1 MLIAADGPR
10 GRAVAA
16 ELGDGVLTARVP
28 RDPAGRGGQGARQV
42 LLTFGTV
49 LDDGEDA
56 ASPRAVAAAGPALA
70 AAYHAIYESKGAD
83 GVDKLPGGR
92 QWREAVEA
100 VEAPRRHLAIHE
112 GHLVALG
119 EHDEALLAQAAPL
132 LGNWTMTGIRHRHR
146 GPAARAHRCGHHR
159 GCLPADRPG
168 HPPRADRVRPGGGAR
183 GHEAGKRM
191 TTLVR
196 LAKRAAGSSIDD
208 FQRQADGASDWSAA
222 APYGLRGA
230 TQALT
235 LPGAYRRGEP
245 ACDVIDELVFDDEAS
260 AARCLADPAFRR
272 AWASPLLAQASVA
285 CLVTEEHV
293 AKPGPVP
300 ASFVKNYELVTKRGD
315 MDRAEFDRYWAQVH
329 GPLAATIP
337 TIRRYV
343 QAHLSPGTREAGT
356 APYDGLAIT
365 WFDDVA
371 AMRAGAATEAYA
383 RTRADEANFLAGEL
397 PFVITT
403 SRSTFPPS

>member
-1 MLIAADGPR
+1 
-10 GRAVAA
+10 
-16 ELGDGVLTARVP
+16 
-28 RDPAGRGGQGARQV
+28 
-42 LLTFGTV
+42 
-49 LDDGEDA
+49 
-56 ASPRAVAAAGPALA
+56 
-70 AAYHAIYESKGAD
+70 
-83 GVDKLPGGR
+83 
-92 QWREAVEA
+92 
-100 VEAPRRHLAIHE
+100 
-112 GHLVALG
+112 
-119 EHDEALLAQAAPL
+119 
-132 LGNWTMTGIRHRHR
+132 
-146 GPAARAHRCGHHR
+146 
-159 GCLPADRPG
+159 
-168 HPPRADRVRPGGGAR
+168 
-183 GHEAGKRM
+183 M

-196 LAKRAAGSSIDD
+196 LAKRLPGSSVDD
-208 FQRQADGASDWSAA
+208 FRRQADGASDWSSAV
-222 APYGLRGA
+222 PYGLRGA

-235 LPGAYRRGEP
+235 LAGAYRRGEP

-260 AARCLADPAFRR
+260 VARCLADPDFRR
-272 AWASPLLAQASVA
+272 AWASPLLDAASVA
-285 CLVTEEHV
+285 CLVVEEHV

-300 ASFVKNYELVTKRGD
+300 ASFVKNYELVTKRPD

-383 RTRADEANFLAGEL
+383 KTRADEANFLAGEL

-403 SRSTFPPS
+403 ERTTFPRS

>member
-1 MLIAADGPR
+1 
-10 GRAVAA
+10 
-16 ELGDGVLTARVP
+16 
-28 RDPAGRGGQGARQV
+28 
-42 LLTFGTV
+42 
-49 LDDGEDA
+49 
-56 ASPRAVAAAGPALA
+56 
-70 AAYHAIYESKGAD
+70 
-83 GVDKLPGGR
+83 
-92 QWREAVEA
+92 
-100 VEAPRRHLAIHE
+100 
-112 GHLVALG
+112 
-119 EHDEALLAQAAPL
+119 
-132 LGNWTMTGIRHRHR
+132 
-146 GPAARAHRCGHHR
+146 
-159 GCLPADRPG
+159 
-168 HPPRADRVRPGGGAR
+168 
-183 GHEAGKRM
+183 M

-196 LAKRAAGSSIDD
+196 LAKRARGSGIDD
-208 FQRQADGASDWSAA
+208 FQRQAGQASGWSAA

-235 LPGAYRRGEP
+235 LPGAYRSGEP
-245 ACDVIDELVFDDEAS
+245 AVDVIDELVFDDEAS

-272 AWASPLLAQASVA
+272 AWASPLLDQASVA

-293 AKPGPVP
+293 AKPGAVP
-300 ASFVKNYELVTKRGD
+300 ASYVKNYELVTKRPD

-403 SRSTFPPS
+403 SRSTFPPA